1 MGEPNRKHK
10 LAKAVTNCKGHS
22 SFNSKIASYQRQTNA
37 QVRVKIEIFREF
49 KEDTSTALAP
59 HLLLAE
65 GLSNIKDKRVLSY
78 MH

>member
-1 MGEPNRKHK
+1 
-10 LAKAVTNCKGHS
+10 
-22 SFNSKIASYQRQTNA
+22 
-37 QVRVKIEIFREF
+37 VKIEIFREF